1 MYWRFDANKFSLHQ
15 LPPFLRKKG
24 IYAIIKCLM
33 IGIDRVHSL
42 FASHRESV
50 TQQLKHNGTVMSL
63 EKFLNDK
70 FSLSGEI
77 YITEYLTDN
86 TYVHNEGEIPEDV
99 YMGRK
104 DEGKNLVL
112 SSASPEDVSGGF
124 VVMIPEVLATD
135 ENIAVIQKWVDY
147 YRAAGTTYKIES
159 YE

>member
-1 MYWRFDANKFSLHQ
+1 MYWRFDANKFALHQ

-70 FSLSGEI
+70 FSLSGRI
-77 YITEYLTDN
+77 YITEFLTNN
-86 TYVHNEGEIPEDV
+86 TYLHNEGEMPEDI
-99 YMGRK
+99 YMGFQNE
-104 DEGKNLVL
+104 DETLVL
-112 SSASPEDVSGGF
+112 SSLNPDKVSGGF
-124 VVMIPEVLATD
+124 AVMIPEGLATD
-135 ENIAVIQKWVDY
+135 ENIAVIRKWVDY
-147 YRAAGTTYKIES
+147 YRAAGTIYKIES

>member
-1 MYWRFDANKFSLHQ
+1 MYWRFDANKFALHQ

-50 TQQLKHNGTVMSL
+50 TQQLKHNGTVVSL

-77 YITEYLTDN
+77 YITEYLTN
-86 TYVHNEGEIPEDV
+86 NIYLHNEGETPEDI
-99 YMGRK
+99 YMGFQ
-104 DEGKNLVL
+104 DEDETLVL
-112 SSASPEDVSGGF
+112 SSLNPDKVSGGF
-124 VVMIPEVLATD
+124 AVMIPEGLTTD
-135 ENIAVIQKWVDY
+135 ENIAVIRKWVDY